1 MPQHDYDIANK
12 NGATVRGDINDVLDA
27 ILTNNSGST
36 APNSLTTQAFQ
47 FWADTSANNELKIR
61 NAANNEWITIG
72 KLNLANLGLMLK
84 SVYFP
89 SITDT
94 VNTTSAQ
101 LNVLTGINNGVAVA
115 NKALVVDGSKDIDL
129 GSGDLTAT
137 KLNAKNIRV
146 STDIF
151 INNASGHGRL
161 EVGGTTGGY
170 IDLKAP
176 NATDYDLRLA
186 SWDPVDGTDNWVRV
200 QAKQDRNLL
209 LYCSGTGFQSFYT
222 NGTERLRIYANGN
235 IEARNS
241 GKFVGDGSALTG
253 ISPGGLV
260 FADSG
265 TSYYQIDGTQTFDC
279 LLTAVGGGGSG
290 AVTLNEDYPTNVT
303 GGGGGG
309 GVFKVSVKGA
319 TKIAWT
325 VGGGGGVATLSNP
338 NNNYNGNSG
347 ANTTITITG
356 GSQAGTIIC
365 PKGNRGVAG
374 STGNNFYGTLVTGTS
389 SLVSNAFTSV
399 GIRSTDVVSYGG
411 ITSNKRVSPWGGL
424 AGEGTFVG
432 LVGVGGMEQATYSGG
447 IKYGKVGCGYGSGGS
462 GAIGNTNSKSG
473 AGASGVVMLEM
484 EIG

>member
-61 NAANNEWITIG
+61 NAANNDWITIG

-137 KLNAKNIRV
+137 KLNAENIRV

-161 EVGGTTGGY
+161 EVGGTTGAY

-186 SWDPVDGTDNWVRV
+186 SWDPVDGDDNWVRV
-200 QAKQDRNLL
+200 QAKKDRNLL
-209 LYCSGTGFQSFYT
+209 LYCNGTGYQSFYT
-222 NGTERLRIYANGN
+222 NAIQRLRIHANGD
-235 IEARNS
+235 IEATNS
-241 GKFVGDGSALTG
+241 GKFKGDGSALTG

-265 TSYYQIDGTQTFDC
+265 TSFYQIDGTQTFDC

-290 AVTLNEDYPTNVT
+290 AVVRNEDYADAYC

-309 GVFKVSVKGA
+309 GVFKASVKGA

-325 VGGGGGVATLSNP
+325 VGAGGTAQTSDQNKH
-338 NNNYNGNSG
+338 GNSG

-365 PKGNRGVAG
+365 PKGNRGIFGFG
-374 STGNNFYGTLVTGTS
+374 SFSGTLVTGTS
-389 SLVSNAFTSV
+389 SLVSDAFTSV
-399 GIRSTDVVSYGG
+399 GIRSTDVKQTQNY
-411 ITSNKRVSPWGGL
+411 NSPANPAWGGL
-424 AGEGTFVG
+424 AGQGREVG
-432 LVGVGGMEQATYSGG
+432 LVGVGGMESEMYNATLS
-447 IKYGKVGCGYGSGGS
+447 YGKTGCGYGSGGS
-462 GAIGNTNSKSG
+462 GARGARYSKSG
-473 AGASGVVMLEM
+473 AGANGVVMLEM
-484 EIG
+484 ELG